1 MQQFNINKQT
11 RDDDEKTW
19 KSKCIFIVN
28 FLNGYSPHVTFLI
41 ASNFAFLSYI
51 CRCCHRCRCW
61 LSSLPMLLPST
72 PTLSA
77 FCLSNTVYL
86 IANFSMRFCVLWWL
100 FSTRKKT
107 ISFFSSRAQ
116 FSCPS
121 EIVNA
126 LKKTVRLFNSDSKAI
141 QFIHIC
147 LYTDGVKVHISKLR
161 IHMEI
166 VCSVNNMLA
175 IYYTFQINNENMYIV
190 ATLITFPLKNNCYYA
205 YRERSQI
212 KALQQLRMQKSG
224 KSTHMLMTLEP
235 KHHMLLRCNFS
246 HLFS

>member
-1 MQQFNINKQT
+1 MYCGGF
-11 RDDDEKTW
+11 
-19 KSKCIFIVN
+19 
-28 FLNGYSPHVTFLI
+28 
-41 ASNFAFLSYI
+41 
-51 CRCCHRCRCW
+51 
-61 LSSLPMLLPST
+61 
-72 PTLSA
+72 
-77 FCLSNTVYL
+77 
-86 IANFSMRFCVLWWL
+86 
-100 FSTRKKT
+100 FSTRKKNNF
-107 ISFFSSRAQ
+107 FFSSRAQ

-126 LKKTVRLFNSDSKAI
+126 LKKIVRLFNSDSKAI

-147 LYTDGVKVHISKLR
+147 LCTGSVKVHISKLR

-246 HLFS
+246 HLFSWVFFP

>member
-1 MQQFNINKQT
+1 
-11 RDDDEKTW
+11 
-19 KSKCIFIVN
+19 
-28 FLNGYSPHVTFLI
+28 
-41 ASNFAFLSYI
+41 
-51 CRCCHRCRCW
+51 
-61 LSSLPMLLPST
+61 
-72 PTLSA
+72 
-77 FCLSNTVYL
+77 
-86 IANFSMRFCVLWWL
+86 MRFCVLWWL
-100 FSTRKKT
+100 FFDTKKKT
-107 ISFFSSRAQ
+107 ISFFSTRAQ
-116 FSCPS
+116 FPCSS
-121 EIVNA
+121 EIVDA
-126 LKKTVRLFNSDSKAI
+126 LKKIVRRFNSDSQAI

-147 LYTDGVKVHISKLR
+147 LYTDSVKVHISKLR

-166 VCSVNNMLA
+166 VCSVNNMPA

>member
-1 MQQFNINKQT
+1 MHIHRKL
-11 RDDDEKTW
+11 
-19 KSKCIFIVN
+19 SKWLFTACDFFDCVEFCLSIV
-28 FLNGYSPHVTFLI
+28 Y
-41 ASNFAFLSYI
+41 
-51 CRCCHRCRCW
+51 
-61 LSSLPMLLPST
+61 LPMLSSVPVL
-72 PTLSA
+72 
-77 FCLSNTVYL
+77 TVVVVDV
-86 IANFSMRFCVLWWL
+86 IAVDADTHCVLFVKHCL
-100 FSTRKKT
+100 FNCKFFYALLCTVVAFFRHEKKNNF
-107 ISFFSSRAQ
+107 FFSSRAQ

-126 LKKTVRLFNSDSKAI
+126 LKKIVRLFNSDSKAI

-246 HLFS
+246 HLFFFHRENYQVPTDV